1 MTRLGFAGDVMLGRL
16 IDERQRER
24 SVSGIWGNMEESLRE
39 LDGFFINLECCLS
52 ARGTPWTDTYRPF
65 HFRAD
70 PDWAVPALE
79 SVGVDWVNL
88 ANNHILDYGPDALAD
103 TIRYLDDAGIAHS
116 GAGETL
122 EAACAPAFVTV
133 DGLDIAFV
141 SFTDNTSEFAA
152 GPDEPGTAYVDF
164 DVTHP
169 QAVRLVGNSLGRA
182 RDADPDLLVASLHW
196 GPNMRTEPTVE
207 FREFARWLA
216 EEGVDVVHGH
226 SAHVF
231 QGVEVVDET
240 LVCYDTGD
248 FVDDYATDSK
258 QHNDRS
264 FLFEVGVAD
273 GELSDLRL
281 RPTEIYDLAVH
292 EAEHYA
298 GTWSVQQMDA
308 LSSAF
313 GTEFQREDDD
323 LLLPL

>member
-24 SVSGIWGNMEESLRE
+24 SVSGIWGNMEDTLRE

-103 TIRYLDDAGIAHS
+103 TIGYLDDAGIAHS

-122 EAACAPAFVTV
+122 EAACAPAFATV

-182 RDADPDLLVASLHW
+182 RDADPDLLVVSLHW

-248 FVDDYATDSK
+248 FVDDYATDSE

-273 GELSDLRL
+273 SELSDLRL